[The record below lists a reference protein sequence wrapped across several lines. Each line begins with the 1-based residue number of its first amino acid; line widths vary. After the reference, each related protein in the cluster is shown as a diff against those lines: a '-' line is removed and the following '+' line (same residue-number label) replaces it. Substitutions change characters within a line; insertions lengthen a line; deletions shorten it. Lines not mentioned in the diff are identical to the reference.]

1 MSVQK
6 ITVKSVEKSAN
17 WGNEDARGN
26 VRYFAVVRFAR
37 GGNKFG
43 SNAIG
48 TNSDFPL
55 SYDLQGIYGSDNECL
70 DKHDEF
76 DPELAYR
83 KFVKESKGDDI
94 LDGLSL
100 YEIALPH
107 AVHVVGS
114 ESQPFTMQRQAYY
127 GTEKEAREY
136 VLAALERDLVRGR
149 LEIVDAEDAK
159 GEE

>member
-1 MSVQK
+1 MSLQK

-17 WGNEDARGN
+17 WGKEDVRGN

-37 GGNKFG
+37 GGNKFC
-43 SNAIG
+43 SNATG

-55 SYDLQGIYGSDNECL
+55 SYDLQGIYGSDDECL

-76 DPELAYR
+76 DPDLAYK
-83 KFVKESKGDDI
+83 KFIKESKEDI

-136 VLAALERDLVRGR
+136 VLASLERDLVRGR
-149 LEIVDAEDAK
+149 LEIVEAEDAK